1 MVVVP
6 VQGKTCMKKFNIR
19 FDQRSASAI
28 RHIVRRTADQQ
39 LSGLSPAERGEI
51 LRNLLVTRNPDGSS
65 LKVHIATT
73 TAVTTEF
80 GTRSKPARPWV
91 KKFQRRLV
99 SPVRSA
105 LVQLLTPK
113 R

>member
-1 MVVVP
+1 
-6 VQGKTCMKKFNIR
+6 MKKLKFR
-19 FDQRSASAI
+19 FDRRSAAI
-28 RHIVRRTADQQ
+28 ITQIVKRTAEQQ

-51 LRNLLVTRNPDGSS
+51 LENLLVSRNPDGSS
-65 LKVHIATT
+65 LKVHIATKVAT
-73 TAVTTEF
+73 TTEF
-80 GTRSKPARPWV
+80 GMRTKPARPWV